1 MTASSLSS
9 TQTPPLPDGRTRIFV
24 VDDHAFAREWLTN
37 FIDQQGDLYVCGQ
50 GSTIN
55 ESLAEITRLQP
66 EVVIVDLSLGHESGL
81 DLIKRL
87 QSLSPVPR
95 VLVLSM
101 HDEAFYAER
110 ALRAGAL
117 GYVMKRETTGKVIEG
132 IRHVLRGEFYV
143 SEPLSSLIAKKYL
156 GRKME
161 QGGSAIEQLGDRELE
176 VFRLMGQGHANRQ
189 IAQELHISLKTVQAH
204 CEHIKGKLG
213 IENVTALIR
222 EAVRWVES
230 ERRT

>member
-1 MTASSLSS
+1 MTS
-9 TQTPPLPDGRTRIFV
+9 QTPSFLKIPPTTAARTRVYV

-37 FIDQQGDLYVCGQ
+37 FIEQQGDLCVCGQ

-55 ESLAEITRLQP
+55 ESFADISRLQP
-66 EVVIVDLSLGHESGL
+66 EVVVVDLALRHESGL
-81 DLIKRL
+81 ELIKLL
-87 QSLSPVPR
+87 QTLTPPPR

-101 HDEAFYAER
+101 HDEAYYAER

-117 GYVMKRETTGKVIEG
+117 GYVMKRESTGKVIDG
-132 IRHVLRGEFYV
+132 IRQVLRGQLYV
-143 SEPLSSLIAKKYL
+143 SESFTNFIAQKYV

-161 QGGSAIEQLGDRELE
+161 QGVPAIEQLGDRELE
-176 VFRLMGQGHANRQ
+176 VFRLIGQGHENRR

-204 CEHIKGKLG
+204 CEHIKEKLG
-213 IENVTALIR
+213 IENATALIR

-230 ERRT
+230 ERRI

>member
-1 MTASSLSS
+1 MTLSS
-9 TQTPPLPDGRTRIFV
+9 PAIMKATPPRGGRTKIYV

-37 FIDQQGDLYVCGQ
+37 FIEQQGDLCVCGQ

-55 ESLAEITRLQP
+55 ESLTEIIRLQP
-66 EVVIVDLSLGHESGL
+66 EVVVVDLSLRHESGL

-87 QSLSPVPR
+87 QTLTPVPK

-117 GYVMKRETTGKVIEG
+117 GYVMKRETTSKVIEG
-132 IRHVLRGEFYV
+132 IRQVLLGQFYV
-143 SEPLSSLIAKKYL
+143 SEPLSNLIAQKYL
-156 GRKME
+156 GRKPE
-161 QGGSAIEQLGDRELE
+161 EGASPVAQLGDRELE
-176 VFRLMGQGHANRQ
+176 VFRLIGQGHENRR

-204 CEHIKGKLG
+204 CEHIKEKLG
-213 IENVTALIR
+213 LDNATVLIR

-230 ERRT
+230 ERRS

>member
-1 MTASSLSS
+1 MTMPSTLSE
-9 TQTPPLPDGRTRIFV
+9 TAPVPPAGRRRVFV

-37 FIDQQGDLYVCGQ
+37 FIDQQVDLWVCGQ
-50 GSTIN
+50 GATIN

-66 EVVIVDLSLGHESGL
+66 EVVVVDLSLRNESGL

-87 QSLSPVPR
+87 QTLTPVPR

-132 IRHVLRGEFYV
+132 IRRVLLGQFYV
-143 SEPLSSLIAKKYL
+143 SEPLSNLIAQKYL
-156 GRKME
+156 GRKMAHGE
-161 QGGSAIEQLGDRELE
+161 STLEQLGDRELE
-176 VFRLMGQGHANRQ
+176 VFRLIGQGHENRR

-204 CEHIKGKLG
+204 CEHIKEKLG
-213 IENVTALIR
+213 IETATALIR

-230 ERRT
+230 EKQT